1 MTAHP
6 RDRHSPDN
14 GKGRRSRFG
23 SGERTETRGNG
34 NRDRQGDS
42 AARNE
47 SRSRLPGGRAGAAD
61 DALDERGR
69 GFSRY
74 LAIDEESE

>member
-23 SGERTETRGNG
+23 SGERSETRGNG

-42 AARNE
+42 AVRNE
-47 SRSRLPGGRAGAAD
+47 SRSRPPGGRAGAAD
-61 DALDERGR
+61 DERGR